1 MKLNKKLREIAKI
14 EEQVRTGTK
23 VDRLQL
29 DKLSTREKIEE
40 QIAELQAYEALVRR
54 QQEARLNCQ
63 TRAQQYQEQTFCP
76 PHSLWAQLDQ
86 LYQEQMSCPPHPQ
99 WAYGQ
104 MDCAQAVAP
113 SPQMQVV
120 APPSPQLQFVPLPP
134 SSEPEQQ
141 SQVRAAGRRARRA
154 RQRQHG
160 EGSANAPVAAREPAT
175 ATPEDTF
182 HVGGIADGR
191 DEWQDMAKPLPN
203 TEQQTFEAEEFGAI
217 ANDFHGS
224 DKAAIARACAAL
236 RGNMMRATM
245 HPIGC
250 RAVQAMLEKADKEDK
265 AELLGELHGNV
276 KWAIWS
282 PSGNYVI
289 QKIVEVCPGNVWSFV
304 VDELQGSEKSVARHR
319 FGCRIWC
326 RLMEH
331 GDCQNPGL
339 SALTDELIAA
349 AGELSHH
356 PFAHFAVHAILEHG
370 TEDQRRRVGLALLGS
385 LSHDAN
391 HRHCS
396 RVIESALEHCPPD
409 VQHALAEELMRTGA
423 EGLASL
429 ARKRY
434 GSFVVTALLQRAGE
448 SSMNVCNQLA
458 AQATTLCHTK
468 RGQRLLQDIG
478 VQNTRMPFASL
489 GA

>member
-1 MKLNKKLREIAKI
+1 
-14 EEQVRTGTK
+14 
-23 VDRLQL
+23 
-29 DKLSTREKIEE
+29 
-40 QIAELQAYEALVRR
+40 
-54 QQEARLNCQ
+54 
-63 TRAQQYQEQTFCP
+63 
-76 PHSLWAQLDQ
+76 
-86 LYQEQMSCPPHPQ
+86 
-99 WAYGQ
+99 
-104 MDCAQAVAP
+104 
-113 SPQMQVV
+113 
-120 APPSPQLQFVPLPP
+120 
-134 SSEPEQQ
+134 
-141 SQVRAAGRRARRA
+141 
-154 RQRQHG
+154 
-160 EGSANAPVAAREPAT
+160 
-175 ATPEDTF
+175 
-182 HVGGIADGR
+182 
-191 DEWQDMAKPLPN
+191 MAKPLPN
-203 TEQQTFEAEEFGAI
+203 TQQQTFEAEEFGAI
-217 ANDFHGS
+217 AKDLDGA

-331 GDCQNPGL
+331 GDWQNPGL
-339 SALTDELIAA
+339 SARTDELIAV

-356 PFAHFAVHAILEHG
+356 PFAHYAVHAILEHG

-409 VQHALAEELMRTGA
+409 VQHALVEELMRTGA

-478 VQNTRMPFASL
+478 VQHIRMPMASL